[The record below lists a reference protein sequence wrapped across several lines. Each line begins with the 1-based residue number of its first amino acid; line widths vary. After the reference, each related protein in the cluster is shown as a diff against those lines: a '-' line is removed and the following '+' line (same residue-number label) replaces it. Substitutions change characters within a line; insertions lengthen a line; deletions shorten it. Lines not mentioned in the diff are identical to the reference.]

1 MANYPSREKVETVR
15 SVQTSIDMS
24 AENTSEYLTGSI
36 KLISLY
42 KLFHY
47 STPHVHVPL
56 ENDKTVA
63 CRPT

>member
-1 MANYPSREKVETVR
+1 MSI
-15 SVQTSIDMS
+15 QTSINMS

-63 CRPT
+63 RRLT